1 MHTLCILIL
10 SRTVQ
15 DTAIQHIRQQSIK
28 PELDELPTLDET
40 TKAIKQLKSGK
51 AAGLASVV
59 NNKTTTKQTNNDTST
74 KTKKHT
80 HQNDPIKPSTSS
92 NLKK

>member
-15 DTAIQHIRQQSIK
+15 DTAIQHIPQQSIK

-51 AAGLASVV
+51 AAGLASEV

-74 KTKKHT
+74 KTTNKNKNNT
-80 HQNDPIKPSTSS
+80 HIRMIQ
-92 NLKK
+92 